1 MEKKNTARFADM
13 LAALG
18 SEQRLE
24 IVRLL
29 LRAGEAGLTVGQ
41 VQEKVQIPNSTL
53 NHHLD
58 KLRQEGL
65 VGVQREAQFLRHT
78 VNLETLGRLIA
89 FLCARCYQPEQLG
102 GLFQNIRQ
110 ECGGGKKR
118 KASVP

>member
-1 MEKKNTARFADM
+1 MEMKPTARYADM

-41 VQEKVQIPNSTL
+41 VQEKVQIPSSTL
-53 NHHLD
+53 NHHLE
-58 KLRQEGL
+58 KLRHEGL
-65 VGVQREAQFLRHT
+65 VDVQREAQFLRHT
-78 VNLETLGRLIA
+78 VNLDVLGRLIA

-102 GLFQNIRQ
+102 SLFQNIRQ
-110 ECGGGKKR
+110 ECGGKKR
-118 KASVP
+118 KVSAP